1 MLKTLSPENTRVNIN
16 AASHISFSLS
26 YNLFGEFISFTHFQ
40 ANKSGHF
47 ARTKNKFS
55 PSQGFLTFPSKLN
68 CGNKISL
75 RHVLS
80 ANLTNQDTTLPYM
93 AMVSLFQFCLES
105 RGHKE
110 NTPYQLQPLEQNPS
124 KRFLCAEPR
133 KRVFINSQ
141 ALSSFP
147 LSTELLRHD

>member
-1 MLKTLSPENTRVNIN
+1 MLLSFNLLTHLKNKRAISELFPIKIQFDLPSTKERVLCKHNMQYTNRNMLKTLSPENTRVNIN

-93 AMVSLFQFCLES
+93 AMVSLF
-105 RGHKE
+105 
-110 NTPYQLQPLEQNPS
+110 
-124 KRFLCAEPR
+124 
-133 KRVFINSQ
+133 
-141 ALSSFP
+141 
-147 LSTELLRHD
+147 